1 METLHRLHLTD
12 PAPFYALPPP
22 WQARHLAHTR
32 NHIQGRYLPGKSAK
46 TAPRPTARMLRVAE
60 EWRVSRQRPPSAAE
74 VAGARKVL
82 RFPGLPASLEQ
93 AARQT
98 LLRAGLEA

>member
-1 METLHRLHLTD
+1 VATLHELKIAD
-12 PAPFYALPPP
+12 PQEFYRLPPA
-22 WQARHLAHTR
+22 WQAKHLAHVR
-32 NHIQGRYLPGKSAK
+32 NKIQGRHLPQKSA
-46 TAPRPTARMLRVAE
+46 TSAPRPTARMLRVAE
-60 EWRVSRQRPPSAAE
+60 EWRIARQRPPSAVE
-74 VAGARKVL
+74 VASARKVL